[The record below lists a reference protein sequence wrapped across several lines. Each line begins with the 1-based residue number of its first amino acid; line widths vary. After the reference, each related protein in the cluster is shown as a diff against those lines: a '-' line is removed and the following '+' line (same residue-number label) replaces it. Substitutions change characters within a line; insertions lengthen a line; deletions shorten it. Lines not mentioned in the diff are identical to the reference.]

1 MEKITN
7 IEIKNFKSIRHAEIK
22 DCRRINVFI
31 GYPNVGKSNILEA
44 LGIASIGSSNSNL
57 NIDDFVRVEDSTS
70 IFFNGDTATPFQI
83 IFNDKVRAKGVYMKE
98 KIDIDFEWNSGNFS
112 FKEIE
117 EKTEKAENHDTF
129 QELRD
134 SVSSFIKYSIVNG
147 GISSFQETAVLDLET
162 KRRIN
167 TPRVKKFLFNNKVKQ
182 VDGSS
187 SELEQPDGKNIF
199 SVLSANENLRKEV
212 AELFHPYDLKFPF
225 DKSTKSFKILKNV
238 GEDIF
243 IISYKMIADTLRRLI
258 FYKTAIRTNKN
269 SVLLFEEPEAQM
281 FPPYIKKLTT
291 DILMDQN
298 NNQYFIATHSPYVL
312 DELILEAG
320 EDLAVYLVDYKNGE
334 TIIQHLSNEDLI
346 EIRQYGVDLF
356 FNIESY
362 LKHGQVDHS

>member
-44 LGIASIGSSNSNL
+44 LGLYSYIQFDKKEKFLLKDICRFNHFSDLNFDKDTKNEVHIGINKIYELYLKKNDDKSLIELGIFSSNKNGRVVFNTIIDESFQKQFFDLNPDQDIPDIKYYLFDKDAKSNL
-57 NIDDFVRVEDSTS
+57 EKSSSLSIPTGDNLLSILHGDSDLRKDYTELLQDYQLRLNISESE
-70 IFFNGDTATPFQI
+70 IGI
-83 IFNDKVRAKGVYMKE
+83 AK
-98 KIDIDFEWNSGNFS
+98 
-112 FKEIE
+112 
-117 EKTEKAENHDTF
+117 
-129 QELRD
+129 ELSD
-134 SVSSFIKYSIVNG
+134 GTYI
-147 GISSFQETAVLDLET
+147 SFQNNMVSET
-162 KRRIN
+162 
-167 TPRVKKFLFNNKVKQ
+167 F
-182 VDGSS
+182 
-187 SELEQPDGKNIF
+187 
-199 SVLSANENLRKEV
+199 
-212 AELFHPYDLKFPF
+212 
-225 DKSTKSFKILKNV
+225 
-238 GEDIF
+238 
-243 IISYKMIADTLRRLI
+243 RRLF
-258 FYKTAIRTNKN
+258 FYKATIKTNQN

-298 NNQYFIATHSPYVL
+298 YNQYFIATHSPYVL

-362 LKHGQVDHS
+362 LKHGQVHHS